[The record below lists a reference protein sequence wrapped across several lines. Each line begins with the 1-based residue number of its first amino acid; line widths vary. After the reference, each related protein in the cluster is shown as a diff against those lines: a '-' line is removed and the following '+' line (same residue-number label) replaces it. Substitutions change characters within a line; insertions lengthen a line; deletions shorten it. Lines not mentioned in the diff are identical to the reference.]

1 MVAAK
6 KISKKKL
13 KEPDEFIT
21 FTERA
26 FLFVRKHL
34 KEVVAGTSAVVAIVI
49 ALSLFQMWE
58 KRKDAE
64 AQAAFASAMEV
75 YQKAASAYGET
86 EAQSFKEALGKL
98 EEITKRFPRTRPGKL
113 SYLFQGNLY
122 LRQGSYDEAI
132 KAFTAFLDKGGRERL
147 LRAFATEGLAYAYE
161 GKKDFAKA
169 LEYYRK
175 TMESAEGLPM
185 LNAYLGAGRCYER
198 LGKREEALESY
209 RAYLKKEGTQKSQES
224 SRVEHRI
231 ALLEGKK

>member
-21 FTERA
+21 FTERT

-34 KEVVAGTSAVVAIVI
+34 REVVIGTSVVVAIVI

-58 KRKDAE
+58 KRKEAE
-64 AQAAFASAMEV
+64 AQVTFASAMEA
-75 YQKAASAYGET
+75 YQKATSSYGET
-86 EAQSFKEALGKL
+86 TGQGLKEALGKL
-98 EEITKRFPRTRPGKL
+98 EEVAKRYPRTGPGKL
-113 SYLFQGNLY
+113 SYLYQGNLH

-132 KAFTAFLDKGGRERL
+132 KAFTTFLDKGGQEKL

-169 LEYYRK
+169 LEYYQRAI
-175 TMESAEGLPM
+175 ESAESLPM
-185 LNAYLGAGRCYER
+185 QNAHLGAGRCFER
-198 LGKREEALESY
+198 LGKREEALASY
-209 RAYLKKEGTQKSQES
+209 RAYLKAAQKSQES
-224 SRVEHRI
+224 NMVEHRV
-231 ALLEGKK
+231 ALLEAKK